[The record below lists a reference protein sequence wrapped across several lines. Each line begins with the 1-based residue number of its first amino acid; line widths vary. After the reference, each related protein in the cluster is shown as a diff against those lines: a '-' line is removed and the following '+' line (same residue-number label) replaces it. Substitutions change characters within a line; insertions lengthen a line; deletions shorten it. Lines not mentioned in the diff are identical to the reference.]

1 MGTSIFIA
9 KILGPCLLVA
19 GIGLLFNMEFYRNV
33 MVDYAKN
40 SFLIFFGGI
49 IALIVGILILLFH
62 NVWEMSWPV
71 IITIY
76 GWGGLIK
83 GIWLIVFPKTVPSVT
98 QAYQKSKG
106 LLAVHS
112 IIILIFGG
120 FLTYTAYFADRIEF
134 SFFQ

>member
-1 MGTSIFIA
+1 MAVSIFIA
-9 KILGPCLLVA
+9 KILGPCIVVA

-33 MVDYAKN
+33 MLDYAKN

-83 GIWLIVFPKTVPSVT
+83 GIWLIVFPKTVPGVM
-98 QAYQKSKG
+98 QAYQNNKA

-112 IIILIFGG
+112 IVILVLGG
-120 FLTYTAYFADRIEF
+120 FLTYMGYFAG
-134 SFFQ
+134 